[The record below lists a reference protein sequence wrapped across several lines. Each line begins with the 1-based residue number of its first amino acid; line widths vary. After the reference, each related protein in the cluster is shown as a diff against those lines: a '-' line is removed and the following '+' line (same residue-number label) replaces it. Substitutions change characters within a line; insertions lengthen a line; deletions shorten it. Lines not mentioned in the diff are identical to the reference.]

1 MSEKYLIFG
10 ATGSVGSSLAEQLK
24 NSGNDIHLVARNE
37 SEVKT
42 IAEKL
47 GCSYTVADVLED
59 GFIEKVK
66 SDINDI
72 KGIAYCV
79 GSIDLKPLRM
89 VTEADMNKC
98 MKLNLYSAI
107 EAIKGFQESLKKNKG
122 SVVLFSTVAAQRGF
136 TNHTIIASAKA
147 AVEGLTVT
155 LAAEFAPNIRV
166 NCIAPSLSKSKI
178 AEPMLKNPAIAE
190 GIAKAHPLKR
200 LGEGKDSAALAK
212 FLITEESSWV
222 TGQVIAVAVALGAQ
236 DLFKNL
242 ISGILV
248 LVEKRFKIGD
258 WILVEG
264 IIEGIV
270 EKIGFR
276 STVLRKFD
284 KSLAIIPNFQFAENA
299 VINISET
306 TNWRIDWAITLQYDT
321 TVDQLKKIRN
331 EIEDHINKNDDF
343 DKAVGVAVRVEKFSD
358 SSIDMRV
365 RCFTTSNSFST
376 WLEVKEKLA
385 IEIKQIV
392 EGNKAAFAF
401 PSQSIYIE
409 KK

>member
-37 SEVKT
+37 SEVKA

-72 KGIAYCV
+72 KGVAYCV

-89 VTEADMNKC
+89 VTEAEMNKC

-107 EAIKGFQESLKKNKG
+107 EVIKGFQESLKKNKG

-155 LAAEFAPNIRV
+155 LAAEFAPHIRV

-178 AEPMLKNPAIAE
+178 AEPMLKNPTIAE

-212 FLITEESSWV
+212 FLITEESSWI
-222 TGQVIAVAVALGAQ
+222 TGQIIAVDG
-236 DLFKNL
+236 
-242 ISGILV
+242 G
-248 LVEKRFKIGD
+248 
-258 WILVEG
+258 
-264 IIEGIV
+264 
-270 EKIGFR
+270 R
-276 STVLRKFD
+276 S
-284 KSLAIIPNFQFAENA
+284 
-299 VINISET
+299 
-306 TNWRIDWAITLQYDT
+306 
-321 TVDQLKKIRN
+321 
-331 EIEDHINKNDDF
+331 
-343 DKAVGVAVRVEKFSD
+343 
-358 SSIDMRV
+358 
-365 RCFTTSNSFST
+365 
-376 WLEVKEKLA
+376 KL
-385 IEIKQIV
+385 
-392 EGNKAAFAF
+392 
-401 PSQSIYIE
+401 S
-409 KK
+409 

>member
-24 NSGNDIHLVARNE
+24 NSGSDIHLVARNE
-37 SEVKT
+37 GEVKV
-42 IAEKL
+42 IADKL

-66 SDINDI
+66 TDINEI
-72 KGIAYCV
+72 KGVAYCV

-89 VTEADMNKC
+89 VTEVDMNKC

-107 EAIKGFQESLKKNKG
+107 EAIKGYQESLKKNKG

-155 LAAEFAPNIRV
+155 LAAEFAPHIRV

-212 FLITEESSWV
+212 FLITEESSWI
-222 TGQVIAVAVALGAQ
+222 TGQVIAVDG
-236 DLFKNL
+236 
-242 ISGILV
+242 G
-248 LVEKRFKIGD
+248 
-258 WILVEG
+258 
-264 IIEGIV
+264 
-270 EKIGFR
+270 R
-276 STVLRKFD
+276 S
-284 KSLAIIPNFQFAENA
+284 
-299 VINISET
+299 
-306 TNWRIDWAITLQYDT
+306 
-321 TVDQLKKIRN
+321 
-331 EIEDHINKNDDF
+331 
-343 DKAVGVAVRVEKFSD
+343 
-358 SSIDMRV
+358 
-365 RCFTTSNSFST
+365 
-376 WLEVKEKLA
+376 KL
-385 IEIKQIV
+385 
-392 EGNKAAFAF
+392 
-401 PSQSIYIE
+401 S
-409 KK
+409 

>member
-47 GCSYTVADVLED
+47 GCSYTVVDVLED
-59 GFIEKVK
+59 GFIEKIK

-72 KGIAYCV
+72 KGVAYCV

-107 EAIKGFQESLKKNKG
+107 EAIKGFQESLKKNRG

-178 AEPMLKNPAIAE
+178 AEPMLKNSAVAE

-222 TGQVIAVAVALGAQ
+222 TGQIIAVDG
-236 DLFKNL
+236 
-242 ISGILV
+242 G
-248 LVEKRFKIGD
+248 
-258 WILVEG
+258 
-264 IIEGIV
+264 
-270 EKIGFR
+270 R
-276 STVLRKFD
+276 S
-284 KSLAIIPNFQFAENA
+284 
-299 VINISET
+299 
-306 TNWRIDWAITLQYDT
+306 
-321 TVDQLKKIRN
+321 
-331 EIEDHINKNDDF
+331 
-343 DKAVGVAVRVEKFSD
+343 
-358 SSIDMRV
+358 
-365 RCFTTSNSFST
+365 
-376 WLEVKEKLA
+376 KL
-385 IEIKQIV
+385 
-392 EGNKAAFAF
+392 
-401 PSQSIYIE
+401 S
-409 KK
+409 

>member
-37 SEVKT
+37 SEVKA

-72 KGIAYCV
+72 KGVAYCV

-98 MKLNLYSAI
+98 MKLNLYTAI
-107 EAIKGFQESLKKNKG
+107 EVIKGFQESLKKNKG

-178 AEPMLKNPAIAE
+178 AEPMLKNPTIAE

-212 FLITEESSWV
+212 FLITEESSWI
-222 TGQVIAVAVALGAQ
+222 TGQIIAVDG
-236 DLFKNL
+236 
-242 ISGILV
+242 G
-248 LVEKRFKIGD
+248 
-258 WILVEG
+258 
-264 IIEGIV
+264 
-270 EKIGFR
+270 R
-276 STVLRKFD
+276 S
-284 KSLAIIPNFQFAENA
+284 
-299 VINISET
+299 
-306 TNWRIDWAITLQYDT
+306 
-321 TVDQLKKIRN
+321 
-331 EIEDHINKNDDF
+331 
-343 DKAVGVAVRVEKFSD
+343 
-358 SSIDMRV
+358 
-365 RCFTTSNSFST
+365 
-376 WLEVKEKLA
+376 KL
-385 IEIKQIV
+385 
-392 EGNKAAFAF
+392 
-401 PSQSIYIE
+401 S
-409 KK
+409 

>member
-24 NSGNDIHLVARNE
+24 NSGNDVHLVARNE
-37 SEVKT
+37 SEVKV

-66 SDINDI
+66 SDINEI

-178 AEPMLKNPAIAE
+178 AEPMLKNSTIAE

-222 TGQVIAVAVALGAQ
+222 TGQIIAVDG
-236 DLFKNL
+236 
-242 ISGILV
+242 G
-248 LVEKRFKIGD
+248 
-258 WILVEG
+258 
-264 IIEGIV
+264 
-270 EKIGFR
+270 R
-276 STVLRKFD
+276 S
-284 KSLAIIPNFQFAENA
+284 
-299 VINISET
+299 
-306 TNWRIDWAITLQYDT
+306 
-321 TVDQLKKIRN
+321 
-331 EIEDHINKNDDF
+331 
-343 DKAVGVAVRVEKFSD
+343 
-358 SSIDMRV
+358 
-365 RCFTTSNSFST
+365 
-376 WLEVKEKLA
+376 KL
-385 IEIKQIV
+385 
-392 EGNKAAFAF
+392 
-401 PSQSIYIE
+401 S
-409 KK
+409 

>member
-24 NSGNDIHLVARNE
+24 NSGNDIHLIARNE
-37 SEVKT
+37 NEVKT

-47 GCSYTVADVLED
+47 GCTYTVADVLED

-66 SDINDI
+66 SDVNEI

-155 LAAEFAPNIRV
+155 LAAEFAPHIRV

-212 FLITEESSWV
+212 FLITEESSWI
-222 TGQVIAVAVALGAQ
+222 TGQIIAVDG
-236 DLFKNL
+236 
-242 ISGILV
+242 G
-248 LVEKRFKIGD
+248 
-258 WILVEG
+258 
-264 IIEGIV
+264 
-270 EKIGFR
+270 R
-276 STVLRKFD
+276 S
-284 KSLAIIPNFQFAENA
+284 
-299 VINISET
+299 
-306 TNWRIDWAITLQYDT
+306 
-321 TVDQLKKIRN
+321 
-331 EIEDHINKNDDF
+331 
-343 DKAVGVAVRVEKFSD
+343 
-358 SSIDMRV
+358 
-365 RCFTTSNSFST
+365 
-376 WLEVKEKLA
+376 KL
-385 IEIKQIV
+385 
-392 EGNKAAFAF
+392 
-401 PSQSIYIE
+401 S
-409 KK
+409 